1 MWREIAFAISRG
13 VLIYCASAYVMEKAY
28 AKYTEYQ
35 EKKELKQTPTQSQSD
50 THR

>member
-1 MWREIAFAISRG
+1 MWREIAFAIGRG

-50 THR
+50 IKQ

>member
-35 EKKELKQTPTQSQSD
+35 EKKELKQTPTQSQSN
-50 THR
+50 TRQ

>member
-35 EKKELKQTPTQSQSD
+35 EKKELKQTPTQSNTQQ
-50 THR
+50 